1 MWKILSVEIIEITLK
16 KFRKKIEQ
24 YVNNKANEAEKL

>member
-1 MWKILSVEIIEITLK
+1 MWKILSVEITEITFK